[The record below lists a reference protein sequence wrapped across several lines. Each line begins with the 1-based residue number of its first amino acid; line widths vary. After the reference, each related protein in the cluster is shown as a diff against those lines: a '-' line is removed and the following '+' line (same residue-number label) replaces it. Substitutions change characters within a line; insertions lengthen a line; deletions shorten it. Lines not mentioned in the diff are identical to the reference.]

1 MGRVPPPLG
10 GGGLDGR
17 WVHRGTSGAPCRWM
31 PRGLK
36 LPSYLSHAA
45 GRGQLAIVT
54 VAITLEENVRE
65 GVCGYESGE

>member
-1 MGRVPPPLG
+1 MVVVVG